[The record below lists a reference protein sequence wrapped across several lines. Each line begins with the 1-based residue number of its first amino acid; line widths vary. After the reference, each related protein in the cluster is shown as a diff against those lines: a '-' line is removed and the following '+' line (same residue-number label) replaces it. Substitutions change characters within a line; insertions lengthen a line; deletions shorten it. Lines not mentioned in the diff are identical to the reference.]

1 MDALAG
7 ALLLISTSHF
17 ADTTVVSQVLSDI
30 AYFSR
35 RVADEVARVKRSNS
49 AFSIALFTSQPEPAE
64 LPEIA
69 CVRGLPA
76 ILDGVRETDAVC
88 RIDNDSI
95 AVLLIDTN
103 GEGSRK
109 AALRLLERMGD
120 EIGRWRVSVLEY
132 PERESILFDLGLVA

>member
-1 MDALAG
+1 ML
-7 ALLLISTSHF
+7 LQPLLILAAGG
-17 ADTTVVSQVLSDI
+17 ADTRIVSQILSDI

-35 RVADEVARVKRSNS
+35 RVSDEVARAKRSNS
-49 AFSIALFTSQPEPAE
+49 AFSIALFTSQTEPGE

-76 ILDGVRETDAVC
+76 ILQGVRETDAVC

-95 AVLLIDTN
+95 AVLLIDAN
-103 GEGSRK
+103 GDGSRR

-120 EIGRWRVSVLEY
+120 AIGQWRVSVLEY
-132 PERESILFDLGLVA
+132 PERESILFDLGRVA